1 MSTSAASTGK
11 PLFQSGQRIEFI
23 DAMRGFTMILVVLHH
38 VATFCWKING
48 QVPSVHEYLVQFRM
62 PLFFFISGF
71 VLYKAGVTWN
81 LQQVIRFFKKK
92 IPVQLLSPLVF
103 FLLFIYVRKYSL
115 PDAIGNHVK
124 YGYWFTFVL
133 LEYYVFYAVVRFFIR
148 NRWSN
153 IVLVILGLVLYTGIQ
168 NTMPISDYA
177 LGVLST
183 TQWKFFIFFVFGSL
197 VKEYYQHVETCL
209 DSKWLLAIVVAFY
222 FLVNS
227 FSNFI
232 PVHPLVLSFCLSLTG
247 LTIVF
252 AFFRKKQSLF
262 TRDKVLGRSLQ
273 YIGRRTLDIYLI
285 HFFLLPKNLSIFTLF
300 IDYPMPV
307 IEAAAS
313 LLIALLIIGGSLII
327 SNIIRLSPVLAHWMF
342 GAKYPKAT
350 Q

>member
-1 MSTSAASTGK
+1 MKEAASIGHQTFKAG
-11 PLFQSGQRIEFI
+11 GRIEFI

-38 VATFCWKING
+38 VATFCWKITD

-71 VLYKAGVTWN
+71 VLYKAGVTWD

-103 FLLFIYVRKYSL
+103 FMLFIYVTDRSVV
-115 PDAIGNHVK
+115 DAIGNHVK

-133 LEYYVFYAVVRFFIR
+133 LEYYIFYAVVRFFIR
-148 NRWSN
+148 KRWAEV
-153 IVLVILGLVLYTGIQ
+153 VLVVLGLVLYTGIQ
-168 NTMPISDYA
+168 NTVPVSPYI

-183 TQWKFFIFFVFGSL
+183 IQWKFFIFFVFGTL
-197 VKEYYQHVETCL
+197 VKEYYPRVENYL
-209 DSKWLLAIVVAFY
+209 DSKWLLAVVVAFY
-222 FLVNS
+222 FLVNAFRDLIHIHPLAIS
-227 FSNFI
+227 FS
-232 PVHPLVLSFCLSLTG
+232 LSVTG
-247 LTIVF
+247 LIIVF

-285 HFFLLPKNLSIFTLF
+285 HFFLLPKNLSVFTPF
-300 IDYPMPV
+300 IDHPMPV

-313 LLIALLIIGGSLII
+313 LLVALLIIGVCLII

-342 GAKYPKAT
+342 GAKYPKST
-350 Q
+350 EC